1 MIINYVPGLALRFF
15 PGLSRE
21 PYDAVDKYLAANSKI
36 AIFTGTAPTENEL
49 WALGNF
55 NDYVTANQDKLVYQ
69 ETTQLEF
76 SYDGYKHKRVIQ
88 KFPVDST
95 PFNPLIDIIPQ
106 DLVTKPDAIPTPNSL
121 YALVY
126 CPDKDTTLNI
136 PGNDLIMLIPEVGS
150 GSSDFCSIS
159 NHNFKKDDSLYFRNL
174 TIALFQGYQITDT
187 LITEKQDDPDNPG
200 SQIDVVV
207 DTKKSVYINKNWGN
221 RISEAYRDCFVS
233 RNTFLTKGR
242 LNGLLTNPLT
252 LLNSTVSTNLYRV
265 VLQDYSL
272 PKIDGINPMDFY
284 LRKYNKISQ
293 IWENSHLPFEIL
305 DTKTYHGFIVN
316 ESMIN
321 LLNEINSKAL
331 LKQFSSLN
339 DLVIT
344 NTTYLS
350 STRFKTSYVFNSTIG
365 NIEQRQDLIPGLL
378 AKYSFMQSHASQD
391 IKNSITQ
398 LLIEQDLDE
407 GMINSAIRSVVPID
421 FDPTQYS
428 SSFDKDQNILT
439 IQNNKPAKLKTRY
452 KKSIHNPTNEKL
464 YILLPRYIAR
474 APFEGANLIGGS
486 IENGSVPAYHI
497 SSISSV
503 SYPATSQVLEG
514 EVVDNSTPRI
524 RQQDF
529 TAISIGKTGNG
540 ETDLEFDLID
550 VIDYIDSF
558 TTMVKIPNKF

>member
-21 PYDAVDKYLAANSKI
+21 PYDAVEKYLAANSKI
-36 AIFTGTAPTENEL
+36 AIFTGTAPTESEL

-88 KFPVDST
+88 RFPIDST

-187 LITEKQDDPDNPG
+187 LITEKQDNPDNPG
-200 SQIDVVV
+200 SQIDVVI

-233 RNTFLTKGR
+233 RNTFLTKY
-242 LNGLLTNPLT
+242 LNTSGVLTTYRDFDLVSDISSLKYSFYYNDYNLFAGT
-252 LLNSTVSTNLYRV
+252 NSSNMNYMNF
-265 VLQDYSL
+265 
-272 PKIDGINPMDFY
+272 K
-284 LRKYNKISQ
+284 LRKYNKLSS
-293 IWENSHLPFEIL
+293 IWENTNL
-305 DTKTYHGFIVN
+305 DTQYSTKIYNGFICN

-321 LLNEINSKAL
+321 LINDINNKAL
-331 LKQFSSLN
+331 TKAYPSL
-339 DLVIT
+339 DTLVGLTLIT
-344 NTTYLS
+344 N
-350 STRFKTSYVFNSTIG
+350 STVRFQQHAAYPAEAKDRHLTAN
-365 NIEQRQDLIPGLL
+365 LLPGML
-378 AKYSFMQSHASQD
+378 AKHCFNASHLSQD
-391 IKNSITQ
+391 FKDSLTQ
-398 LLIEQDLDE
+398 LLIELGHDE
-407 GMINSAIRSVVPID
+407 AMINSAFKSLVPID
-421 FDPTQYS
+421 FDVTKYS
-428 SSFDKDQNILT
+428 SLYNKDTNILT
-439 IQNNKPAKLKTRY
+439 IQNNAPVKLKTRF
-452 KKSIHNPTNEKL
+452 KNSIHNPTNEKL
-464 YILLPRYIAR
+464 YIFLPRYIAR
-474 APFEGANLIGGS
+474 SG
-486 IENGSVPAYHI
+486 IENGLIVGAGSSYHY
-497 SSISSV
+497 SSASSV
-503 SYPATSQVLEG
+503 SYPDTQKVLEG
-514 EVVDNSTPRI
+514 EVVDYNTPRI

>member
-1 MIINYVPGLALRFF
+1 MLINYVPGLALRFF

-21 PYDAVDKYLAANSKI
+21 PYDAVDTYVASNCKI
-36 AIFTGTAPTENEL
+36 AIFTGTAPTEQSL
-49 WALGNF
+49 WNLTNF
-55 NDYVTANQDKLVYQ
+55 EEYVTANTDKLVYQ
-69 ETTQLEF
+69 ETTQLQF

-88 KFPVDST
+88 RWPVDST
-95 PFNPLIDIIPQ
+95 PINPLIAPIAQ
-106 DLVTKPDAIPTPNSL
+106 DLTSIPEGEDPIESSNDL

-126 CPDKDTTLNI
+126 CPDKDTTLNTT
-136 PGNDLIMLIPEVGS
+136 GNDLVFLLPGVGS
-150 GSSDFCSIS
+150 GSTDFCSLS
-159 NHNFKKDDSLYFRNL
+159 TTDFAKDSKIYFRNL
-174 TIALFQGYQITDT
+174 TVALFQGYQITDT
-187 LITEKQDDPDNPG
+187 LITEEQEDPENPG
-200 SQIDVVV
+200 QMIDVPV
-207 DTKKSVYINKNWGN
+207 DTKKSVYINKVWGVKF
-221 RISEAYRDCFVS
+221 SEAYRDCFVS
-233 RNTFLTKGR
+233 RTSFLVKGR
-242 LNGLLTNPLT
+242 WMGDVSYPLT
-252 LLNSTVSTNLYRV
+252 STVSTNLYRI

-272 PKIDGINPMDFY
+272 PKADSLNPMDLY

-293 IWENSHLPFEIL
+293 IWENSHLPLELL

-344 NTTYLS
+344 NTTYLP
-350 STRFKTSYVFNSTIG
+350 STRFKTSTTFATTTG

-391 IKNSITQ
+391 IKDSITQ
-398 LLIEQDLDE
+398 LLIEQGLDE

-439 IQNNKPAKLKTRY
+439 IQNSKPAKLKTRY

-474 APFEGANLIGGS
+474 APFEGANIIAGYTTAD
-486 IENGSVPAYHI
+486 IHH

-514 EVVDNSTPRI
+514 EVVDNSVTRI

-529 TAISIGKTGNG
+529 TAISIGQTGNG
-540 ETDLEFDLID
+540 ETDLEFDNID
-550 VIDYIDSF
+550 VIDYIDSL
-558 TTMVKIPNKF
+558 TAMVKIPNKF

>member
-95 PFNPLIDIIPQ
+95 SFNPLIDIIPQ

-200 SQIDVVV
+200 SQIDVVI

-233 RNTFLTKGR
+233 RNTFLTKYFYTSGV
-242 LNGLLTNPLT
+242 LATKNIDVINATKLLSYAFCYNDYY
-252 LLNSTVSTNLYRV
+252 LYTGPTGA
-265 VLQDYSL
+265 S
-272 PKIDGINPMDFY
+272 INYMNFK
-284 LRKYNKISQ
+284 LRKYNKLSSK
-293 IWENSHLPFEIL
+293 WENTNLETQYSM
-305 DTKTYHGFIVN
+305 KMYNGFICN

-321 LLNEINSKAL
+321 LINDINNKAL
-331 LKQFSSLN
+331 TKSYPSLDTLVGLTLITDSAVRFQLHVAYLADAKDRHLTA
-339 DLVIT
+339 DL
-344 NTTYLS
+344 L
-350 STRFKTSYVFNSTIG
+350 
-365 NIEQRQDLIPGLL
+365 PGML
-378 AKYSFMQSHASQD
+378 AKHCFNASHLSQD
-391 IKNSITQ
+391 FKDSLTQ
-398 LLIEQDLDE
+398 LLIELGHDE
-407 GMINSAIRSVVPID
+407 AMINSAFKSLVPID
-421 FDPTQYS
+421 FDVTKYS
-428 SSFDKDQNILT
+428 SLYNKDANILT
-439 IQNNKPAKLKTRY
+439 IQNNAPAKLKTRF
-452 KKSIHNPTNEKL
+452 KNSIHNPTNEKL
-464 YILLPRYIAR
+464 YIFLPRYIAR
-474 APFEGANLIGGS
+474 SG
-486 IENGSVPAYHI
+486 IENELLSDVGSGSYHY
-497 SSISSV
+497 SSASSV
-503 SYPATSQVLEG
+503 SYPDTQKVLEG
-514 EVVDNSTPRI
+514 EVVDYNTPRI

>member
-1 MIINYVPGLALRFF
+1 MLINYVPGLALRFF

-21 PYDAVDKYLAANSKI
+21 PYDAVDTYVASNCKI
-36 AIFTGTAPTENEL
+36 AIFTGTAPTEQSL
-49 WALGNF
+49 WNLTNF
-55 NDYVTANQDKLVYQ
+55 NDYVTANTDKLVYQ
-69 ETTQLEF
+69 ETTQLQF

-88 KFPVDST
+88 RWPIDST
-95 PFNPLIDIIPQ
+95 PINPLMAPVAQ
-106 DLVTKPDAIPTPNSL
+106 DLNSIPEGEDPIASSNNL

-126 CPDKDTTLNI
+126 CPDKDTTLNTV
-136 PGNDLIMLIPEVGS
+136 GNDLVFLLPGVGS
-150 GSSDFCSIS
+150 GSTDFCSLS
-159 NHNFKKDDSLYFRNL
+159 STNFQAGDPIYFRNM
-174 TIALFQGYQITDT
+174 TVALFQGYQITDT
-187 LITEKQDDPDNPG
+187 LITEAQDDPENPG
-200 SQIDVVV
+200 QTINVPV
-207 DTKKSVYINKNWGN
+207 DSKKSIYINKIWAN

-233 RNTFLTKGR
+233 RTSFLVKGR
-242 LNGLLTNPLT
+242 WGGLLTNQLT
-252 LLNSTVSTNLYRV
+252 SQTSTLSTELYRN
-265 VLQDYSL
+265 VLQDYMLSTSSQVGL
-272 PKIDGINPMDFY
+272 FDFY

-293 IWENSHLPFEIL
+293 IWENSYFPIELL

-339 DLVIT
+339 DLVSAGT
-344 NTTYLS
+344 SYLS
-350 STRFKTSYVFNSTIG
+350 TTRFMTKAGFFATTG

-378 AKYSFMQSHASQD
+378 AKYSFMQSHASQEIRD
-391 IKNSITQ
+391 SITQ
-398 LLIEQDLDE
+398 LLIEQGLDE
-407 GMINSAIRSVVPID
+407 GMINSALRSVVPID

-452 KKSIHNPTNEKL
+452 KKSIHNPTNEKV

-474 APFEGANLIGGS
+474 APFEGANIMYYT
-486 IENGSVPAYHI
+486 AHF

-514 EVVDNSTPRI
+514 EVVDNSVTRI

-529 TAISIGKTGNG
+529 TAISIGQTGNG
-540 ETDLEFDLID
+540 ETDLEFDNID
-550 VIDYIDSF
+550 VIDYIDSL
-558 TTMVKIPNKF
+558 TAMVKIPNKF

>member
-21 PYDAVDKYLAANSKI
+21 PYDAVDTYVASNCKI
-36 AIFTGTAPTENEL
+36 AIFTGTAPTEQSL
-49 WALGNF
+49 WNLTNF
-55 NDYVTANQDKLVYQ
+55 NDYVTANTDKLVYQ
-69 ETTQLEF
+69 ETTQLQF

-88 KFPVDST
+88 RWPVDST
-95 PFNPLIDIIPQ
+95 PINPLIAPIAQ
-106 DLVTKPDAIPTPNSL
+106 DLNSIPEGEDPIESSNNL

-126 CPDKDTTLNI
+126 CPDKDTTLNTA
-136 PGNDLIMLIPEVGS
+136 GNDLVFLLPGVGS
-150 GSSDFCSIS
+150 GSTDFCSLSKVDFEAGDPI
-159 NHNFKKDDSLYFRNL
+159 YFRNM
-174 TIALFQGYQITDT
+174 TVALFQGYQITDT
-187 LITEKQDDPDNPG
+187 LITEAQDDPENPG
-200 SQIDVVV
+200 ETINVPV
-207 DTKKSVYINKNWGN
+207 DTKKSIYINKIWAN

-233 RNTFLTKGR
+233 RTSFLVKGR
-242 LNGLLTNPLT
+242 EGGLLTNPLIPQT
-252 LLNSTVSTNLYRV
+252 STISAKLYRN
-265 VLQDYSL
+265 VLQDYAL
-272 PKIDGINPMDFY
+272 MINDHGSYISDFY

-293 IWENSHLPFEIL
+293 IWENSHLLLEIL

-344 NTTYLS
+344 STTYLP
-350 STRFKTSYVFNSTIG
+350 STRFKMNTGFSGATG

-391 IKNSITQ
+391 IRDSLTQ
-398 LLIEQDLDE
+398 LLIEQGLDE

-474 APFEGANLIGGS
+474 AGIEGANIVGTIAS
-486 IENGSVPAYHI
+486 PTHF

-514 EVVDNSTPRI
+514 EVVDNSVTRI

-529 TAISIGKTGNG
+529 TAISIGQTGNG
-540 ETDLEFDLID
+540 ETDLEFDNID
-550 VIDYIDSF
+550 VIDYIDSL
-558 TTMVKIPNKF
+558 TVMVKIPNKF

>member
-36 AIFTGTAPTENEL
+36 AIFTGTAPTESEL

-95 PFNPLIDIIPQ
+95 SFNPLIDIIPQ

-200 SQIDVVV
+200 SQIDVVI

-221 RISEAYRDCFVS
+221 RISEARRRYR
-233 RNTFLTKGR
+233 
-242 LNGLLTNPLT
+242 
-252 LLNSTVSTNLYRV
+252 
-265 VLQDYSL
+265 
-272 PKIDGINPMDFY
+272 
-284 LRKYNKISQ
+284 
-293 IWENSHLPFEIL
+293 
-305 DTKTYHGFIVN
+305 
-316 ESMIN
+316 
-321 LLNEINSKAL
+321 
-331 LKQFSSLN
+331 
-339 DLVIT
+339 
-344 NTTYLS
+344 
-350 STRFKTSYVFNSTIG
+350 
-365 NIEQRQDLIPGLL
+365 
-378 AKYSFMQSHASQD
+378 
-391 IKNSITQ
+391 
-398 LLIEQDLDE
+398 
-407 GMINSAIRSVVPID
+407 
-421 FDPTQYS
+421 
-428 SSFDKDQNILT
+428 
-439 IQNNKPAKLKTRY
+439 
-452 KKSIHNPTNEKL
+452 
-464 YILLPRYIAR
+464 
-474 APFEGANLIGGS
+474 
-486 IENGSVPAYHI
+486 
-497 SSISSV
+497 
-503 SYPATSQVLEG
+503 
-514 EVVDNSTPRI
+514 TP
-524 RQQDF
+524 
-529 TAISIGKTGNG
+529 
-540 ETDLEFDLID
+540 
-550 VIDYIDSF
+550 
-558 TTMVKIPNKF
+558 